1 MPLVGD
7 LVQQG
12 FEANRREA
20 KGSVVGALDDF
31 ADNRREEIAPDVNA
45 QIIEINQAIP
55 EGGISSNKLSI
66 IDVGKSGL
74 SNVGDKGT
82 DIRIWAGATFENRAT
97 APFRVDQDG
106 NLVATSATLSG
117 FVVSSKGFFSG
128 DGSDGAVD
136 GSGNVTITGSDDT
149 LIVKQY
155 SSWAAGTRTLTVTP
169 TGCIVI
175 IKIQGNAD
183 FTNWTFNFT
192 GKGKAGG
199 AGGASVS
206 GVGANGNPG
215 VAGLAVTVNTHAL
228 QTVTG
233 GSLGTGG
240 TAAQGTGGAGGT
252 VSPKEVPSLS
262 YMQAS
267 SGLWAAPG
275 AGGAG
280 GGSGATNLYA
290 SGAGGAGGAGGG
302 CLIIQVG
309 GDVTFS
315 STTAN
320 CNGAAGTAGGN
331 GTNGVGSGDGAG
343 GGGGGGGGGGTFI
356 CLYNGTLSGSP
367 TISVAGGAGG
377 AAGLAGNDTSGWDGG
392 GGGGGGS
399 SLAATGSNGTDGTAP
414 NGGVGG
420 GGGAGLSL
428 VALNTAFG

>member
-20 KGSVVGALDDF
+20 SGSSVGALDDF

-55 EGGISSNKLSI
+55 EGGIGSNKLSI
-66 IDVGKSGL
+66 IDVGKAGL
-74 SNVGDKGT
+74 SNIGDKGT

-106 NLVATSATLSG
+106 NLTATSATLSG
-117 FVVSSKGFFSG
+117 FVVNTKGFFAG

-136 GSGNVTITGSDDT
+136 GTADVTITGSNNT

-155 SSWAAGTRTLTVTP
+155 SSWAAGTHTLTVTP

-175 IKIQGNAD
+175 IKIQGTAD

-192 GKGKAGG
+192 GKGNAGG

-206 GVGANGNPG
+206 GVAANGNPG
-215 VAGLAVTVNTHAL
+215 VAGTGVTVNTHAL

-252 VSPKEVPSLS
+252 VSPKGVGSLN

-280 GGSGATNLYA
+280 GGSGATNLNA

-302 CLIIQVG
+302 CLILQIG
-309 GDVTFS
+309 GALTFS
-315 STTAN
+315 STTVN
-320 CNGAAGTAGGN
+320 CNGAAGTAGSN
-331 GTNGVGSGDGAG
+331 GTSGAGDDGAG

-356 CLYNGTLSGSP
+356 CLYNSTISGSP
-367 TISVAGGAGG
+367 TISVAGGTGG
-377 AAGLAGNDTSGWDGG
+377 AAGLAGSDTSGWDGG
-392 GGGGGGS
+392 GGGGGGA
-399 SLAATGSNGTDGTAP
+399 SLATAGNNGTDGTAP

-420 GGGAGLSL
+420 NGGAGLSL
-428 VALNTAFG
+428 VAQNTAFG